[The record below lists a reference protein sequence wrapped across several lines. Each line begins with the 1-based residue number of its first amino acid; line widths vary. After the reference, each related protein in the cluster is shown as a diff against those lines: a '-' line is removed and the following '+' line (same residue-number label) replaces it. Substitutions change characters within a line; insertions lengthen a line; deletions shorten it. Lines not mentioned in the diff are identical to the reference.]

1 MARPRKDAPP
11 PPQTQSVHLR
21 LPLAILATVG
31 AVADKK
37 KQSRNTVI
45 VALITKALRRKEKVS

>member
-11 PPQTQSVHLR
+11 PPPTQSVHLR

>member
-11 PPQTQSVHLR
+11 APPTQSVHLR

>member
-11 PPQTQSVHLR
+11 PAAVQSVHIR
-21 LPLAILATVG
+21 LPLSLLATLG

-45 VALITKALRRKEKVS
+45 VALITKALRRKEKTV